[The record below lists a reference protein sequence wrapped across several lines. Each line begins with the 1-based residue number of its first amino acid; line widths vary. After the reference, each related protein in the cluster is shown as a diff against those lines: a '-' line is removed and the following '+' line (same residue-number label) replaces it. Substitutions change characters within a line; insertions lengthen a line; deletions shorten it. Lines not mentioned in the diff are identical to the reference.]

1 MTIQPIR
8 QPGTRNLLVRP
19 PQERTGTLRESL
31 VEMERRRWSIGHR
44 GGEGGDW
51 HVGLSRKHK
60 VVVDLVSCHMETIN
74 DSKSR
79 KLDSGVCEAKDQL
92 DWKLG
97 ERTLTY
103 NGHLVSLSNVKD
115 LSEVGWRED
124 RAARIGGRVDDDGGR
139 VVVDEGL
146 HVAQVDHPV
155 VVGEQV
161 VLPGLDPQPS

>member
-1 MTIQPIR
+1 MIFR
-8 QPGTRNLLVRP
+8 
-19 PQERTGTLRESL
+19 
-31 VEMERRRWSIGHR
+31 
-44 GGEGGDW
+44 
-51 HVGLSRKHK
+51 
-60 VVVDLVSCHMETIN
+60 
-74 DSKSR
+74 
-79 KLDSGVCEAKDQL
+79 
-92 DWKLG
+92 
-97 ERTLTY
+97 LTY
-103 NGHLVSLSNVKD
+103 DGHLVPLSNVKD